1 MRDGRITVSLI
12 LHLSSF
18 IFHPSSFI
26 LHLSSFIFHPS
37 SFILNSMSRIL
48 HIIPTLD
55 RSGAEK
61 QLTLLATRLAREEFD
76 PHVCVLT
83 RTGPYEQE
91 LKQAGVP
98 VTVIGKPLKI
108 DPGAFLRLKRHI
120 ASLRPDLVHTWLFA
134 ANSYGRAAALAAGVR
149 HIVAAERCVD
159 PWKVWHELAI
169 DRWLARRTDRIV
181 VNSSGVR
188 DFYVRHGLPQEKFVV
203 IPNGIS
209 APPPTDISRE
219 ELHSELGLPTGARMI
234 GAVGRLWPQKRIK
247 DLIWAADLLKVIRDD
262 VHLLIIGDGPHRRR
276 LEQFRRQV
284 RIEDKVHFL
293 GHRSD
298 VPRLMPHFDLFWLGS
313 EYEGLPNVIMEAMI
327 AGVPV
332 VATDI
337 SGNRDLVVPG
347 ETGYLVPVGDRA
359 ALARQAVKL
368 LDDAELARRL
378 GEAGRRRVL
387 EEFSVE
393 RMVERHVQLYRELL
407 P

>member
-1 MRDGRITVSLI
+1 MPRVL
-12 LHLSSF
+12 L
-18 IFHPSSFI
+18 
-26 LHLSSFIFHPS
+26 
-37 SFILNSMSRIL
+37 
-48 HIIPTLD
+48 IIPTLD

-61 QLTLLATRLAREEFD
+61 QLTLLATRLARDEFD

-83 RTGPYEQE
+83 RTGPYESD
-91 LKQAGVP
+91 LAQAGVP

-108 DPGAFLRLKRHI
+108 DPAAFLRLKRHI
-120 ASLRPDLVHTWLFA
+120 AALQPDLVHTWLFA
-134 ANSYGRAAALAAGVR
+134 ANSYGRAAALAAGVP
-149 HIVAAERCVD
+149 HVVAAERCVD
-159 PWKVWHELAI
+159 PWKAWHELAI

-188 DFYVRHGLPQEKFVV
+188 EFYVRHGLPDEKFVL

-209 APPPTDISRE
+209 APPVTNVSRE
-219 ELHSELGLPTGARMI
+219 ALLAELGLPEHARLI

-247 DLIWAADLLKVIRDD
+247 DLIWATDLLKVIRDD

-276 LEQFRRQV
+276 LEQFQRQV
-284 RIEDKVHFL
+284 RIEDKAHFL

-298 VPRLMPHFDLFWLGS
+298 VPRMIPHFDLLWLGS

-337 SGNRDLVVPG
+337 SGNRDLVIPD

-359 ALARQAVKL
+359 ALARQANKI
-368 LDDAELARRL
+368 LDDRELARRL
-378 GEAGRRRVL
+378 GEAGRRRIL
-387 EEFSVE
+387 SEFSVE
-393 RMVERHVQLYRELL
+393 RMVERHVELYREVLQ
-407 P
+407 